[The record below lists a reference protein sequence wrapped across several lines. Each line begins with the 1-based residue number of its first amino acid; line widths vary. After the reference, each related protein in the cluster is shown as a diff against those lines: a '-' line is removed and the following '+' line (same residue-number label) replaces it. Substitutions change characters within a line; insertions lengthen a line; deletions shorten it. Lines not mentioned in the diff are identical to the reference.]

1 MPLRDMHRSAW
12 DGAAALQLFRA
23 AIEPVPNVPARA
35 AHGQRGRGRQLRHSH
50 PLERRPQHR
59 YLFLGS
65 VAPNLPVRGMP
76 QGSKLIELIFETHA
90 SSVDNEARLASG
102 HFDAPLSARGELLR
116 ECDYGRLTRHPS
128 GEVEAVR
135 VRFIT
140 EPFPGGESYAD
151 VV

>member
-1 MPLRDMHRSAW
+1 
-12 DGAAALQLFRA
+12 
-23 AIEPVPNVPARA
+23 
-35 AHGQRGRGRQLRHSH
+35 
-50 PLERRPQHR
+50 
-59 YLFLGS
+59 
-65 VAPNLPVRGMP
+65 MP

-151 VV
+151 VVTRVRAFLQGGTGLAAGPGQPGRAVPPRCGSQRHALCASASDRDGIPLTDAIAAPCPWQPGWRFWL